1 MKAFKI
7 MYYYIVSKTCFILNK
22 YKRTL
27 FWKNIFVVRY
37 EKKYLNSD
45 GQRFHQYQQNNNYL
59 SPKITRQNVYGIP
72 GHVLEHA

>member
-1 MKAFKI
+1 MFYIKQVQ
-7 MYYYIVSKTCFILNK
+7 MYIIC
-22 YKRTL
+22 
-27 FWKNIFVVRY
+27 KNIFVVRY

-45 GQRFHQYQQNNNYL
+45 GQRFHHYQQNNNSL